1 MIGNRKN
8 FKTLENK
15 VYETV
20 NNNVKKQNGSISAEH
35 GIGLFKKNEL
45 TKFLD
50 KNTLN
55 LIKNIKKNIDPK
67 NIMNRSK
74 VIDL

>member
-1 MIGNRKN
+1 M
-8 FKTLENK
+8 
-15 VYETV
+15 

-55 LIKNIKKNIDPK
+55 LIKNIKKILIQK
-67 NIMNRSK
+67 YYE
-74 VIDL
+74 